1 MTTDFRTLATGIRRR
16 VEQNQMQTEALRA
29 VTSAC
34 KCNTSHQLL
43 GTEEQARSARFY
55 AVKYCGMD
63 PVKLN
68 IIAPV
73 LHIIVSFVL

>member
-1 MTTDFRTLATGIRRR
+1 
-16 VEQNQMQTEALRA
+16 MQTEASHV

-55 AVKYCGMD
+55 AIKYCGMD
-63 PVKLN
+63 PVKPN
-68 IIAPV
+68 ILALI
-73 LHIIVSFVL
+73 LHVIVSFVL